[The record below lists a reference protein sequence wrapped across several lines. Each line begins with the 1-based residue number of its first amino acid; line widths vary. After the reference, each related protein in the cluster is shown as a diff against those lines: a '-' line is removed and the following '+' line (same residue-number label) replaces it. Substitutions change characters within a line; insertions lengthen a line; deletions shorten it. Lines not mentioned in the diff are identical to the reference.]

1 MSATTNYKYP
11 NTAAPSVGT
20 YNMVVAEVVFT
31 DLDTGGTIT
40 HNFGAS
46 GLSPSGDLTSDFPL
60 VIANWKTAPTTQ
72 GVNTPFAVALTDSNT
87 VTITKVAAVGS
98 LGTVLVQILRPH
110 TFIR

>member
-11 NTAAPSVGT
+11 NTAAPSLGT

-46 GLSPSGDLTSDFPL
+46 GLSPSGDLTSDFPI
-60 VIANWKTAPTTQ
+60 VIMNFKTAPTTTVA
-72 GVNTPFAVALTDSNT
+72 GAAYAYALTDSNT
-87 VTITKVAAVGS
+87 VTITKIAQVGS
-98 LGTVLVQILRPH
+98 LATVVVTIMRPH